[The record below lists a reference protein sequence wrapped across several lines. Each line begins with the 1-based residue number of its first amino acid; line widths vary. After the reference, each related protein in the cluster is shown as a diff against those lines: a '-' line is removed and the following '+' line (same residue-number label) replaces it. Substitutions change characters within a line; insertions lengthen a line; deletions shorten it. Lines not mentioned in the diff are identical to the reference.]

1 MINYVYTLEGF
12 KTTSDSQKIG
22 NLNVSTDKS
31 FKVRNNTNIVT
42 SYNKKKEPFEN
53 SIMFNGYDENNTF
66 ASFDNTFDN
75 TFEPFKGTKG
85 ARGTKG
91 NKGKKNRSGDDNDDE
106 DNQNS
111 KPKKVK
117 KIKDTGKAKHK
128 RVDASYL
135 KDYKEEFKNDK
146 FVYMLLPKSKDNL
159 PIQILLPKQKF

>member
-66 ASFDNTFDN
+66 ASFDNTF
-75 TFEPFKGTKG
+75 EPFKG

-91 NKGKKNRSGDDNDDE
+91 NKGKKNRSGDDNDE

-117 KIKDTGKAKHK
+117 KIKNTGKAKHK
-128 RVDASYL
+128 RVDANYL
-135 KDYKEEFKNDK
+135 KDYKEEFKNVNS
-146 FVYMLLPKSKDNL
+146 VYMLLPKSKDNL